1 MKNIAVL
8 MIATTLLAGCA
19 SQVPLATNHPLT
31 SQKKIRSSH
40 HWDVIADDVAAQTV
54 ATLADKKK
62 GLGEKPLFVVSPVDN
77 TSFNTAFRNFLVT
90 RMVNK
95 GIAVNKEKDGA
106 QEIQYELQLVRHN
119 SSRYAHIPGT
129 LTALTAGISVVRDA
143 LASGSA
149 SAIPAL
155 LGVAGLADYGLG
167 HYSGGPTHTELIVT
181 TSIINGGAYAFRKSD
196 IYYIEEADTDLFVE
210 ALERPVKQWQIVGK

>member
-1 MKNIAVL
+1 M
-8 MIATTLLAGCA
+8 
-19 SQVPLATNHPLT
+19 
-31 SQKKIRSSH
+31 
-40 HWDVIADDVAAQTV
+40 
-54 ATLADKKK
+54 
-62 GLGEKPLFVVSPVDN
+62 
-77 TSFNTAFRNFLVT
+77 
-90 RMVNK
+90 
-95 GIAVNKEKDGA
+95 
-106 QEIQYELQLVRHN
+106 RHN

-143 LASGSA
+143 FASGSA
-149 SAIPAL
+149 SAIPVL

-181 TSIINGGAYAFRKSD
+181 TSIINGGTYAFRKSD

>member
-1 MKNIAVL
+1 MTKKIL
-8 MIATTLLAGCA
+8 PLLIATALCAGCA

-31 SQKKIRSSH
+31 TQKKIRSSH

-54 ATLADKKK
+54 AALADKKK
-62 GLGEKPLFVVSPVDN
+62 GLGDKPLYVLSPTDN

-90 RMVNK
+90 RMVNR
-95 GIAVNKEKDGA
+95 GIPVKKEKNGA

-129 LTALTAGISVVRDA
+129 LTALTAGVSVLRDA
-143 LASGSA
+143 LAKGS
-149 SAIPAL
+149 SAVPAL
-155 LGVAGLADYGLG
+155 LGISALSDYGLG
-167 HYSGGPTHTELIVT
+167 YYSGGPTHTELIVT
-181 TSIINGGAYAFRKSD
+181 TSILKDETYFFRKSD
-196 IYYIEEADTDLFVE
+196 IYYIEEADTELFVE